1 MSPEAVPDISVCI
14 ITWNSREK
22 LADCL
27 AAVPEACAPRAFEIV
42 LADNGS
48 VDGTAEMVG
57 ERFADVRLLLNEE
70 NRGVARA
77 RNQALGEARG
87 QVLVILD
94 DDTVPEPGSLAGL
107 AAVVEE
113 RPGVGIAGPRLESD
127 DGELQFSC
135 RRFHNGLTPVLRR
148 LSFIGLVHNSRAMR
162 SYRMADW
169 DHASERE
176 VDHLMGA
183 CQAFTRATW
192 ERLGP
197 LDERMFYG
205 WEDTDYCVRARRAGL
220 SVLYVPERRVVHR
233 QRRLTRTQPFG
244 RNTLEFI
251 KSMLIFFCKHPGGL
265 FGRY

>member
-1 MSPEAVPDISVCI
+1 MNPEAIPDISVCI

-27 AAVPEACAPRAFEIV
+27 AAVPAACAPREFEIV

-48 VDGTAEMVG
+48 SDGTAGMVG
-57 ERFADVRLLLNEE
+57 ELFPSVRLLLNQK
-70 NRGVARA
+70 NRGVAPA

-87 QVLVILD
+87 KVLVILD
-94 DDTVPEPGSLAGL
+94 DDTVPGPGSLAGL
-107 AAVVEE
+107 AATVEA
-113 RPGVGIAGPRLESD
+113 RPGVGIAGPRLENA
-127 DGELQFSC
+127 DGGLQFSC
-135 RRFHNGLTPVLRR
+135 RRFHNGLTPFLSR
-148 LSFIGLVHNSRAMR
+148 LSSIGFIGRSRTMR
-162 SYRMADW
+162 GFLMADW

-176 VDHLMGA
+176 VDHLIGA
-183 CQAFTRATW
+183 CQAFTRDTW
-192 ERLGP
+192 QKLGP

-220 SVLYVPERRVVHR
+220 GVLYVPEHRVVHR
-233 QRRLTRTQPFG
+233 QRRLTRARPFG

-251 KSMLIFFCKHPGGL
+251 KSMLIFFCKYPGGL